1 MTTLGKAGKGVSA
14 MRERDMYEYLKEQ
27 KAQKAR
33 KGAKTPPRFQA
44 ATGNALDDMH
54 SALGT
59 LRNFVVK
66 LEGKAKEYETARKR
80 ASVQRTTITRQE
92 FGRLLRGAADA
103 LSKEARKYDTED

>member
-14 MRERDMYEYLKEQ
+14 IRERDMYEYLKEQ
-27 KAQKAR
+27 KAR
-33 KGAKTPPRFQA
+33 KNAKTPPRFQA

-54 SALGT
+54 GALGT

-103 LSKEARKYDTED
+103 LSKEARKYDAED

>member
-1 MTTLGKAGKGVSA
+1 
-14 MRERDMYEYLKEQ
+14 MYEYLKE
-27 KAQKAR
+27 QKAR

-44 ATGNALDDMH
+44 ATGSALDDMH
-54 SALGT
+54 GVLGT

-66 LEGKAKEYETARKR
+66 LEAKAKEYETARKR

>member
-14 MRERDMYEYLKEQ
+14 IRERNMYEYLKEQ
-27 KAQKAR
+27 KAR
-33 KGAKTPPRFQA
+33 KGVKTPPRFQA

-66 LEGKAKEYETARKR
+66 LEAKAKEYETARKR

-92 FGRLLRGAADA
+92 FGRLLRGAADTM
-103 LSKEARKYDTED
+103 SKEARKYDTED

>member
-1 MTTLGKAGKGVSA
+1 MSRIGKAGRSLTEL
-14 MRERDMYEYLKEQ
+14 RDRDMYMHLKE
-27 KAQKAR
+27 R
-33 KGAKTPPRFQA
+33 KNAKTPPRFQA

-54 SALGT
+54 GALGT
-59 LRNFVVK
+59 LRNFVFK
-66 LEGKAKEYETARKR
+66 LEEKTKEYETARKR